1 MGSVGGWTGDV
12 LYPAGET
19 KSRIALR
26 LLRGPAYV
34 TERGTEREADVELK
48 KKLKLR

>member
-1 MGSVGGWTGDV
+1 MGNVEGWTGDI
-12 LYPAGET
+12 LYVPGGT